1 MPEEAETV
9 RTMFRLYLECGSV
22 GTLAE
27 ELARRGVMAKVRSLA
42 SGRTKGGG
50 PYSVGALAHFLK
62 NRFYLGEVVYRGET
76 HAGEHEPIVDRA
88 TFETVQAQLA
98 ENMRARRIRVEHS
111 PAVLISRLFDDRG
124 NRMTPTHSNKDGV
137 RYRYYV
143 SHALLQRRNED
154 AGGVARVP
162 AMPLEKLV
170 VEAVRARTQLGATL
184 HSGFSD
190 REVIDAY
197 VERIVVRPNAID
209 IELRE
214 ETRAPATDGAAPSL
228 ATDVPGC
235 DSQATSSIHATVI
248 TLPWSAPAFLAVK
261 GVLHLPA
268 ATPTLKQET
277 RDAIVLAIAKARSW
291 IDDLTS
297 GRIQSFTQLAQQERK
312 VERHI
317 RLLIPLAFTPPQTL
331 AAIIAGTGS
340 TDLTVTALS
349 QAIPYAWRSQVAPN
363 QA

>member
-1 MPEEAETV
+1 
-9 RTMFRLYLECGSV
+9 
-22 GTLAE
+22 
-27 ELARRGVMAKVRSLA
+27 
-42 SGRTKGGG
+42 
-50 PYSVGALAHFLK
+50 
-62 NRFYLGEVVYRGET
+62 
-76 HAGEHEPIVDRA
+76 
-88 TFETVQAQLA
+88 
-98 ENMRARRIRVEHS
+98 MRARRIRVEHS
-111 PAVLISRLFDDRG
+111 PAVLIGRLFDERG

-143 SHALLQRRNED
+143 SHALLQRRNGD

-170 VEAVRARTQLGATL
+170 VEAVRARTQPGATL
-184 HSGFSD
+184 NSGFSD

-214 ETRAPATDGAAPSL
+214 QATDGGAPSP
-228 ATDVPGC
+228 AADVPVDGH
-235 DSQATSSIHATVI
+235 ATSSIHATVI
-248 TLPWSAPAFLAVK
+248 TLPWSAPAFLSIK

-297 GRIQSFTQLAQQERK
+297 GRIQSFTQLAQQEGK

-331 AAIIAGTGS
+331 AAIVAGSGS

>member
-1 MPEEAETV
+1 
-9 RTMFRLYLECGSV
+9 
-22 GTLAE
+22 
-27 ELARRGVMAKVRSLA
+27 
-42 SGRTKGGG
+42 
-50 PYSVGALAHFLK
+50 
-62 NRFYLGEVVYRGET
+62 
-76 HAGEHEPIVDRA
+76 
-88 TFETVQAQLA
+88 
-98 ENMRARRIRVEHS
+98 
-111 PAVLISRLFDDRG
+111 
-124 NRMTPTHSNKDGV
+124 
-137 RYRYYV
+137 
-143 SHALLQRRNED
+143 
-154 AGGVARVP
+154 VP

-170 VEAVRARTQLGATL
+170 VEAIRARTQLGATL
-184 HSGFSD
+184 NSGFSD

-214 ETRAPATDGAAPSL
+214 QATDGGAPSL
-228 ATDVPGC
+228 ATDAPGG
-235 DSQATSSIHATVI
+235 DVQATSSVHATVI
-248 TLPWSAPAFLAVK
+248 TLPWSAPAFLSIK
-261 GVLHLPA
+261 GVLHRPA

-277 RDAIVLAIAKARSW
+277 RDAILLAIAKARSW

-297 GRIQSFTQLAQQERK
+297 GRIQSFTQLAQQEGK

-331 AAIIAGTGS
+331 AAIVAGSGS